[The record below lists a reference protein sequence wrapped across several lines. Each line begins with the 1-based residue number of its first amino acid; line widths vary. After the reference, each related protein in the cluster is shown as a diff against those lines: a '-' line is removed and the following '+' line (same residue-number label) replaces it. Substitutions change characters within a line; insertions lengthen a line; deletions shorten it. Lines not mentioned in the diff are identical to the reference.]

1 MAKIGAHEGE
11 EQLNKANLLVVEDD
25 LFLRNLLIK
34 KLMGEG
40 YGIWEAIDGPSA
52 LKTLEEKKPHLI
64 ILDLLLPGID
74 GYEVLSRIKKSTD
87 LSKIPVIVLSNL
99 SSQDDVSRA
108 VELGAADYI
117 IKANFTLEEIVER
130 IKKLLKEKYFEVV

>member
-1 MAKIGAHEGE
+1 
-11 EQLNKANLLVVEDD
+11 
-25 LFLRNLLIK
+25 
-34 KLMGEG
+34 MGEG